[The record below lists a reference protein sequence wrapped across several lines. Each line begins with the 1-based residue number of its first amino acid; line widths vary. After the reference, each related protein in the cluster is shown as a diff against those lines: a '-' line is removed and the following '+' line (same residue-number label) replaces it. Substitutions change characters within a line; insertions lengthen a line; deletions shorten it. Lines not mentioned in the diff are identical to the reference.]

1 MIVPAREPEPQP
13 RRVLN
18 GLSDVRAF
26 FHNNTVPLYFISPT
40 PFNLL
45 GIYRWIRNF
54 FYLTY
59 YDSFEGE
66 HSRVFVPRR
75 RDRRDFDGMGDVCN
89 HLLRDPETLEFI
101 KNRGPGGKACFVM
114 LDEETQA
121 LARQA
126 GLEVMHPPAELRHRL
141 ESKIVMTRLADE
153 AGVPSVPHV
162 IGRVSSYDELSAL
175 AHGAGLGDDLVVEAA
190 YGNAGSATFFVRGL
204 RDWDQ
209 CAGGIVGQPEIKVMK
224 RIRNVEVCIEAT
236 VTRHGTVI
244 GPAMT
249 SLVGYPELTP
259 YRGAWCGNDVW
270 RGALPPAQTR
280 AAREM
285 VAKLGDVLSREGY
298 RGYFEVDLLH
308 DLDADELYLGE
319 VNPRLSGAS
328 PMTNLTTEAY
338 ADMPLFLFH
347 LLEYMD
353 VDYELDI
360 EAINSRWERGYGEDE
375 VWGQLI
381 MSETSPDLELFT
393 ATPRTGMWRLN
404 TTGASPLPARATTGP
419 RCSTSP
425 RPSTCGRRTGRPT
438 LRGRP
443 TRCVG
448 HPRAPADRRLPAH
461 RARPALDRR
470 PQGAVRLDAAD
481 ARRPDR
487 LAARRTGVS
496 GGVPAGLALDNWLS
510 SPYSHWAFQH
520 VEDFM
525 PTTVI
530 ARGTEPVVTLPADNA
545 PIADIG
551 LTSTDGIA
559 TTVGAVMAATATD
572 GWAVAHRGALVAE
585 QYLDGLGPRTRHLL
599 FSVSKSLVA
608 AVVGA
613 LHGAGAIEL
622 DAPVTAYVPALAD
635 CGYAGATVRHLL
647 DMRSG
652 VAFSENY
659 DDPAA
664 EIHVREQVIG
674 WAPKRGP
681 DLPAT
686 LRDYLLTLRRKSA
699 HGGPFEYRSCETDV
713 LGWICEA
720 AAGQPMPEL
729 MSELLWSRIGAQCDA
744 TIALDVAGAAGTG
757 IFDGGI
763 SACLTDM
770 IRFGSLYLRDGVSLA
785 GQQVVPAAWIAD
797 TFDGGPDSRQAFAA
811 SPDDN
816 PMPGGMYRNQVWF
829 PYPGSNVA
837 LCVGMCGQ
845 LIYVNRAAEVVAAK
859 LSTQPHSHEPHMLDT
874 LRAFDAVA
882 HELSGI
888 RSSST
893 NDPQRPSPPAQ
904 EASPG

>member
-1 MIVPAREPEPQP
+1 M
-13 RRVLN
+13 
-18 GLSDVRAF
+18 
-26 FHNNTVPLYFISPT
+26 
-40 PFNLL
+40 
-45 GIYRWIRNF
+45 
-54 FYLTY
+54 
-59 YDSFEGE
+59 
-66 HSRVFVPRR
+66 
-75 RDRRDFDGMGDVCN
+75 
-89 HLLRDPETLEFI
+89 
-101 KNRGPGGKACFVM
+101 
-114 LDEETQA
+114 
-121 LARQA
+121 
-126 GLEVMHPPAELRHRL
+126 
-141 ESKIVMTRLADE
+141 
-153 AGVPSVPHV
+153 
-162 IGRVSSYDELSAL
+162 
-175 AHGAGLGDDLVVEAA
+175 
-190 YGNAGSATFFVRGL
+190 
-204 RDWDQ
+204 
-209 CAGGIVGQPEIKVMK
+209 
-224 RIRNVEVCIEAT
+224 
-236 VTRHGTVI
+236 
-244 GPAMT
+244 
-249 SLVGYPELTP
+249 
-259 YRGAWCGNDVW
+259 
-270 RGALPPAQTR
+270 
-280 AAREM
+280 
-285 VAKLGDVLSREGY
+285 
-298 RGYFEVDLLH
+298 
-308 DLDADELYLGE
+308 
-319 VNPRLSGAS
+319 
-328 PMTNLTTEAY
+328 
-338 ADMPLFLFH
+338 
-347 LLEYMD
+347 
-353 VDYELDI
+353 
-360 EAINSRWERGYGEDE
+360 
-375 VWGQLI
+375 
-381 MSETSPDLELFT
+381 
-393 ATPRTGMWRLN
+393 
-404 TTGASPLPARATTGP
+404 
-419 RCSTSP
+419 
-425 RPSTCGRRTGRPT
+425 
-438 LRGRP
+438 
-443 TRCVG
+443 
-448 HPRAPADRRLPAH
+448 
-461 RARPALDRR
+461 
-470 PQGAVRLDAAD
+470 
-481 ARRPDR
+481 
-487 LAARRTGVS
+487 S

-545 PIADIG
+545 PITDIG